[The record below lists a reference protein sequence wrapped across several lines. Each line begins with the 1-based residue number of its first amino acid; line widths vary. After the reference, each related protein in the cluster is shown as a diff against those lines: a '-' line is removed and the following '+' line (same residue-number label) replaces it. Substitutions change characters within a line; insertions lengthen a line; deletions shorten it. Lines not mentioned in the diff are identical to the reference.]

1 MINKKSGKDW
11 RNAHQNAENKL
22 QKIKNEISL
31 RLQELSIA
39 HPDVV
44 ISYQANIEKTP
55 ILAEQVQDPNFFV
68 QLDTSIE
75 LIFIET
81 IEKALANA
89 HPHQQGDLFPS
100 HKTSENAV
108 RIANPETKDKR
119 DV

>member
-1 MINKKSGKDW
+1 MVDRKSAKDW
-11 RNAHQNAENKL
+11 HNAHQNAENKL

-39 HPDVV
+39 HPDVI

-55 ILAEQVQDPNFFV
+55 ILANQVQDPNFFV
-68 QLDTSIE
+68 QLDTSTE

-81 IEKALANA
+81 IENALADA
-89 HPHQQGDLFPS
+89 HPHKQGDLFED
-100 HKTSENAV
+100 HKTSVNGV
-108 RIANPETKDKR
+108 RIANPETKDRR